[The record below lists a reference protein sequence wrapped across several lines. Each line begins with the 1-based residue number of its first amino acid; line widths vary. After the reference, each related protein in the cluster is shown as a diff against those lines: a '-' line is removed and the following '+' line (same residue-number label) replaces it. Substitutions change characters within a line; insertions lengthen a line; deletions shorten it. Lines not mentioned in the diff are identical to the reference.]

1 MTEIKVEFAPGCF
14 DEFTGTQ
21 EELDSL
27 INEIMQLANSGKLF
41 EESNIV
47 NFDEISD
54 DEEEHILSILEKSS
68 RTLH

>member
-1 MTEIKVEFAPGCF
+1 VTEIKVEFAPGCF